1 MKIEIL
7 DIIELYSIFLF
18 FFFFLNEPIYVTT
31 GSVIFKLRYEDFS
44 WYELL

>member
-1 MKIEIL
+1 MNIEIL

-18 FFFFLNEPIYVTT
+18 LFFNELIYVTK